1 MYSANAYVIRQATID
16 DTRALE
22 RLAAL
27 DGQQP
32 LSGAALIGEMDGSPA
47 AAISLTDGRIV
58 ADPFKRTAHLVP
70 LLTMRRRALQA
81 LVRRPLLRDRIRAGV
96 ALPRRAADSPA

>member
-1 MYSANAYVIRQATID
+1 MKIRQATTD
-16 DTRALE
+16 DSGALE

-27 DGQQP
+27 DGQKP
-32 LSGAALIGEMDGSPA
+32 LTGQALIGEMDGSPA

-70 LLTMRRRALQA
+70 LLTMRRRALQS
-81 LVRRPLLRDRIRAGV
+81 LGRRPLLRDRIRAGV
-96 ALPRRAADSPA
+96 TLPRRAADSHA

>member
-1 MYSANAYVIRQATID
+1 MYSSNAYVIRKATID
-16 DTRALE
+16 DVAALE

-27 DGQQP
+27 DGQKP
-32 LSGAALIGEMDGSPA
+32 LAGDALIGEMDGSPA
-47 AAISLTDGRIV
+47 AAISLADGRIV

-96 ALPRRAADSPA
+96 QLPKRAAGSRA